1 MYLCPTCHI
10 NRWTGHAE
18 LVSPTSLG
26 DVFQLAK
33 PVEGVRKEDGE
44 GRGKK
49 GRAKRN
55 EGRLVNCPETRQI
68 FHPTATGT
76 GRTPSLPQYPVGR
89 MLIADKPTSSKPTE
103 FLHFAPLDLALIY

>member
-1 MYLCPTCHI
+1 MGKIYLCPTCHSI
-10 NRWTGHAE
+10 RWTGHAE

-44 GRGKK
+44 RKGRE

-68 FHPTATGT
+68 FHPTAEAGT
-76 GRTPSLPQYPVGR
+76 DPIIAAISGRSHANR
-89 MLIADKPTSSKPTE
+89 
-103 FLHFAPLDLALIY
+103 